1 MKKLLLL
8 LCAISLIF
16 GVAGSAGAT
25 VLTFDDIAAPTS
37 SFEPILNGY
46 GGFSWDNFYYMNKN
60 YAPSKGFPDTGYENG
75 TFSGDY
81 SAFNGYGKIAS
92 LNYNGGIFDFV
103 GAYLTS
109 AWLGGNSVIVEG
121 YLGGPMGTRVDAMTV
136 IVDTNIYKWFDF
148 NFVGIDSLVFS
159 STNKQFVMDDFTY
172 NSSAPVPEPATMLL
186 LGAGLLGMGVVGRKK
201 LFKKA

>member
-46 GGFSWDNFYYMNKN
+46 GGFSWDNFYYMNRN
-60 YAPSKGFPDTGYENG
+60 YPLSKGFPDTGYKNG
-75 TFSGDY
+75 TVSGDY
-81 SAFNGYGKIAS
+81 SAFNGYGEFAS
-92 LNYNGGIFDFV
+92 LNINSGVFDFV
-103 GAYLTS
+103 GASLTS

-136 IVDTNIYKWFDF
+136 TVNTDTATWFAF

-159 STNKQFVMDDFTY
+159 STEKQFVLDDFTY
-172 NSSAPVPEPATMLL
+172 NSSTPVPEPATMLL

>member
-1 MKKLLLL
+1 MKKLCLLL
-8 LCAISLIF
+8 FAISLIF
-16 GVAGSAGAT
+16 GVAGVAGAT
-25 VLTFDDIAAPTS
+25 VLTFDDIAPTS
-37 SFEPILNGY
+37 SLAQIPDGY
-46 GGFSWDNFYYMNKN
+46 GGFSWDNFYYIKKSFK
-60 YAPSKGFPDTGYENG
+60 PSQGYYNTGYENG
-75 TFSGDY
+75 AFSGEY
-81 SAFNGYGKIAS
+81 SAFNGYGKLAS
-92 LNYNGGIFDFV
+92 LNINSGIFDFV

-109 AWLGGNSVIVEG
+109 AWVNGNSVTVEG
-121 YLGGPMGTRVDAMTV
+121 YLGGPSGIPVGALTV
-136 IVDTNIYKWFDF
+136 TVNTDTPTWFDF